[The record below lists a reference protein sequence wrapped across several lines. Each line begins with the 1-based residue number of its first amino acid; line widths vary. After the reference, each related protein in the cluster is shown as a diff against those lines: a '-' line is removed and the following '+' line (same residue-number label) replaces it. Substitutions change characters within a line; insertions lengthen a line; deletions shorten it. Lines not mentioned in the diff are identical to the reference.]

1 MGANSSSAAEIL
13 ALIICFRS
21 FEDEMFYVFF
31 GGTNFKK
38 GVDKLFLIRYYS
50 QAH

>member
-31 GGTNFKK
+31 WEQISKKVLTNSF
-38 GVDKLFLIRYYS
+38 
-50 QAH
+50 